1 MYTSLKIISVIYI
14 SCLPISLILLAN
26 RNKMEA
32 VDQTEPIWLSFI
44 KIWFITPAFLIRLI
58 ASRF

>member
-26 RNKMEA
+26 REKMEA
-32 VDQTEPIWLSFI
+32 VDKTEPTWLSFI